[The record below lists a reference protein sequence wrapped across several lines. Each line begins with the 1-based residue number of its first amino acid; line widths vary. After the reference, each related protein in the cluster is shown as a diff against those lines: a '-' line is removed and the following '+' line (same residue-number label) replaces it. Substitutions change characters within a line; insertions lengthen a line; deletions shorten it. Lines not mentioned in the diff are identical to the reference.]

1 MTDDEF
7 MDIFD
12 ALTEQNK
19 VILLDLMDKLLTEQL
34 GEQVAEYA
42 CIAPFVYGDEQSALQ
57 HILQQTCGLKADR
70 FSAGVGTRNEQYAS
84 VAFECNVETRHFSAM
99 FLQ

>member
-1 MTDDEF
+1 MTDEEF

-34 GEQVAEYA
+34 GEQVEK
-42 CIAPFVYGDEQSALQ
+42 SA
-57 HILQQTCGLKADR
+57 
-70 FSAGVGTRNEQYAS
+70 
-84 VAFECNVETRHFSAM
+84 
-99 FLQ
+99 

>member
-42 CIAPFVYGDEQSALQ
+42 
-57 HILQQTCGLKADR
+57 
-70 FSAGVGTRNEQYAS
+70 
-84 VAFECNVETRHFSAM
+84 
-99 FLQ
+99 

>member
-1 MTDDEF
+1 MTDEEF

-34 GEQVAEYA
+34 GEQVE
-42 CIAPFVYGDEQSALQ
+42 ESA
-57 HILQQTCGLKADR
+57 
-70 FSAGVGTRNEQYAS
+70 
-84 VAFECNVETRHFSAM
+84 
-99 FLQ
+99 

>member
-7 MDIFD
+7 MDLFD

-34 GEQVAEYA
+34 VERVE
-42 CIAPFVYGDEQSALQ
+42 ESA
-57 HILQQTCGLKADR
+57 
-70 FSAGVGTRNEQYAS
+70 
-84 VAFECNVETRHFSAM
+84 
-99 FLQ
+99 

>member
-1 MTDDEF
+1 MTDEEF

-34 GEQVAEYA
+34 GAQVEKTA
-42 CIAPFVYGDEQSALQ
+42 
-57 HILQQTCGLKADR
+57 
-70 FSAGVGTRNEQYAS
+70 
-84 VAFECNVETRHFSAM
+84 
-99 FLQ
+99 

>member
-7 MDIFD
+7 MDLFD

-34 GEQVAEYA
+34 GEQVE
-42 CIAPFVYGDEQSALQ
+42 ESA
-57 HILQQTCGLKADR
+57 
-70 FSAGVGTRNEQYAS
+70 
-84 VAFECNVETRHFSAM
+84 
-99 FLQ
+99 

>member
-7 MDIFD
+7 MDLFD

-34 GEQVAEYA
+34 GERVE
-42 CIAPFVYGDEQSALQ
+42 E
-57 HILQQTCGLKADR
+57 
-70 FSAGVGTRNEQYAS
+70 S
-84 VAFECNVETRHFSAM
+84 V
-99 FLQ
+99 